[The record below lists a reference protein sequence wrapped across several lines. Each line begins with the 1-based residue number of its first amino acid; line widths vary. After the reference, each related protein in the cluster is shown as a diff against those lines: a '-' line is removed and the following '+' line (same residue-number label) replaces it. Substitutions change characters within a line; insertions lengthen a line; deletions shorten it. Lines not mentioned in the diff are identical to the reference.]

1 MICDFCVDIT
11 WHIWDNFTIWTS
23 KRPFEG
29 RRVWISGFKLKQLF
43 NEGETPILGP
53 TCTWDHMAKE
63 TQKHKYQ
70 FDKIDFPSQGLSSTI
85 AAFLP
90 DGKNPTSLAQG
101 VPSLSH
107 HPVVQLNMQTQ
118 NPDTSS
124 WTNQIKSHKS
134 FQNSDLLNQSRKRK
148 QLLFL
153 AMF

>member
-1 MICDFCVDIT
+1 M
-11 WHIWDNFTIWTS
+11 
-23 KRPFEG
+23 
-29 RRVWISGFKLKQLF
+29 
-43 NEGETPILGP
+43 GP

-107 HPVVQLNMQTQ
+107 HPVVQLSMQTQ

-124 WTNQIKSHKS
+124 STNQIKSQIISEFRPTQPIKEAKATS
-134 FQNSDLLNQSRKRK
+134 VLGKVLEWFSALKIFS
-148 QLLFL
+148 
-153 AMF
+153 